1 MALRRKGT
9 SGCNGYLPLICRHG
23 SGKNPK
29 TVNRRRGIIDA
40 AAIQR
45 EEKNRPSMAKILLI
59 DDDKEL
65 SELLQEYL
73 SAEGF
78 SVEAAYDGQEAL
90 ELTRDNTYAALIL
103 DVMLPRHSGFDVLKK
118 LRQQADYGHQQ
129 TPVIMLT
136 AKGDTIDRVIGLEI
150 GADDYLPKPCDP
162 RELVARL
169 RAVLRRAA
177 IQQETA
183 PASETLQVDNLVLQ
197 LGSRAAYWSGEQ
209 LPLTGTEFSVLELLV
224 RQAGQVISKDALTE
238 QALGR
243 KLTPYDR
250 SIDVHVSNIRK
261 KLSSAGASREQIINV
276 RGAGYMLTRSSEP
289 ETRSQ

>member
-1 MALRRKGT
+1 
-9 SGCNGYLPLICRHG
+9 
-23 SGKNPK
+23 
-29 TVNRRRGIIDA
+29 
-40 AAIQR
+40 
-45 EEKNRPSMAKILLI
+45 
-59 DDDKEL
+59 
-65 SELLQEYL
+65 QEYL

-78 SVEAAYDGQEAL
+78 SVEAAYDGEQAL
-90 ELTRDNTYAALIL
+90 ELARDNTYAALIL

-118 LRQQADYGHQQ
+118 LRQQANYGHQQ

-177 IQQETA
+177 IQQESA
-183 PASETLQVDNLVLQ
+183 PASETLQVDSLLLQ
-197 LGSRAAYWSGEQ
+197 LGSRSAYWGEEL

-261 KLSSAGASREQIINV
+261 KLASAGASREQIINV
-276 RGAGYMLTRSSEP
+276 RGAGYMLTRSSDPEP
-289 ETRSQ
+289 RSQ

>member
-1 MALRRKGT
+1 MG
-9 SGCNGYLPLICRHG
+9 
-23 SGKNPK
+23 
-29 TVNRRRGIIDA
+29 
-40 AAIQR
+40 
-45 EEKNRPSMAKILLI
+45 KILLI

-73 SAEGF
+73 VAEGF
-78 SVEAAYDGQEAL
+78 EVEAAFDGEEAL
-90 ELTRDNTYAALIL
+90 TLARENSYAALIL

-118 LRQQADYGHQQ
+118 LRQQAEYGHQH
-129 TPVIMLT
+129 TPVLMLT

-169 RAVLRRAA
+169 RAVLRRAS
-177 IQQETA
+177 IQHESP
-183 PASETLQVDNLVLQ
+183 PAAETLQVDNLTLQ
-197 LGSRAAYWSGEQ
+197 LGSRSAYWQEEQ

-261 KLSSAGASREQIINV
+261 KLSAAGASREQIINV
-276 RGAGYMLTRSSEP
+276 RSAGYMLTRSSEQESRP
-289 ETRSQ
+289 QI

>member
-1 MALRRKGT
+1 MT
-9 SGCNGYLPLICRHG
+9 
-23 SGKNPK
+23 
-29 TVNRRRGIIDA
+29 D
-40 AAIQR
+40 
-45 EEKNRPSMAKILLI
+45 ILLI

-73 SAEGF
+73 SSEGF
-78 SVEAAYDGQEAL
+78 TVTAAYDGDQAL
-90 ELTRDNTYAALIL
+90 QMAGENQYSAMIL

-118 LRQQADYGHQQ
+118 LRQQADLGQQ
-129 TPVIMLT
+129 NTPVIMLT

-169 RAVLRRAA
+169 RAVLRRTTNSA
-177 IQQETA
+177 QTLPET
-183 PASETLQVDNLVLQ
+183 SDLEVDKLLLQI
-197 LGSRAAYWSGEQ
+197 GSRAAYWQ
-209 LPLTGTEFSVLELLV
+209 DTLLPLTGTEFSVLELLV
-224 RQAGQVISKDALTE
+224 RQAGQVISKDELTE

-261 KLSSAGASREQIINV
+261 KLASAGAGKDQIINV
-276 RGAGYMLTRSSEP
+276 RGAGYMLTRASE
-289 ETRSQ
+289 TQQRG